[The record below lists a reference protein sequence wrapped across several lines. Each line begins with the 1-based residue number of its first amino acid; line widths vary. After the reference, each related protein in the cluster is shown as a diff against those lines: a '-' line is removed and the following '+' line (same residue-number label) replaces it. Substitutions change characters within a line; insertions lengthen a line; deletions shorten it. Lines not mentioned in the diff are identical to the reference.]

1 MKKLRIILF
10 IFFTGLFCYL
20 LSPAVF
26 ATTNDL
32 GIYTKEI
39 LIVQSYQRDYYH
51 TRVLEEGIEAV
62 LFDSG
67 EKVRIRYEFLDTKSS
82 LDADNFKALA
92 ELMTQKYQQVSLDGI
107 ILCDDDA
114 LLFYNQYGKT
124 IWPNTTYVVSTGIN
138 SLRPYSQGIP
148 GMVIIEERPDVSKN
162 VALAL
167 EQNQAK
173 AIKTLHFIYDE
184 TTTSNEMRSD
194 IVSMLAEKY
203 PEYESQ
209 HYFDKTPEELKTIVD
224 NSGDTDLFFYVLYSR
239 DRNGITYHYDEVPRY
254 ILKNAKNPVY
264 ALWDF
269 YLGTGVVGGYVASSY
284 KYGESA
290 ANTLLDLWAGQ
301 SVSPLVYEDGSH
313 YQYMFDYNVLK
324 TYQLSYVP
332 EGATVINKPVSY
344 FEKNKNLIIL
354 FSVITGVLIA
364 IIGLLLYAIREKN
377 ILNQKT
383 VEIADLNQ
391 EIVDTQKVL
400 ISKLGAVIET
410 RSFETAN
417 HVKRVARV
425 SAYLAREYGLSE
437 RDVTILSAV
446 SPMHD
451 VGKIGIGEN
460 ILHKPGRL
468 SEQEFEI
475 MNYHT
480 NIGYEILKSSE
491 REMLRYASLV
501 ALEHHEKWGGGG
513 YPSGKSG
520 LDIHIFA
527 RITAIADVY
536 DALRSIRS
544 YKEAWSQESAVAY
557 LLEEKGKFFEPKLV
571 DIFVTNIVEIE
582 ALRSATSEDELN
594 DFSQMYKYLKEQ
606 MMDE

>member
-1 MKKLRIILF
+1 MKKLRIMFLF
-10 IFFTGLFCYL
+10 LLPCLFCYSF
-20 LSPAVF
+20 LSTVF
-26 ATTNDL
+26 AQPNDL

-39 LIVQSYQRDYYH
+39 LILQSYQRDYYH

-62 LFDSG
+62 LSASG
-67 EKVRIRYEFLDTKSS
+67 EKVRIRYEFLDAKNN
-82 LDADNFKALA
+82 LDVEALQALA
-92 ELMTQKYQQVSLDGI
+92 DTMIPKYQDVSLDGL

-114 LLFYNQYGKT
+114 LQFYNRFGKT
-124 IWPNTTYVVSTGIN
+124 IWPDTANVVSTGIN

-148 GMVIIEERPDVSKN
+148 GIIIIEERPDVEKN
-162 VALAL
+162 IDLAL
-167 EQNQAK
+167 GQNQTK
-173 AIKTLHFIYDE
+173 AIKTLHFIYDQ

-194 IVSMLAEKY
+194 IMTMLADKY
-203 PEYESQ
+203 PQYQSQQ
-209 HYFDKTPEELKTIVD
+209 HYDNTPDELKAIID
-224 NSGDTDLFFYVLYSR
+224 DSSESDLFFYVLYSR
-239 DRNGITYHYDEVPRY
+239 DRNNVTYHYDEVPQY

-290 ANTLLDLWAGQ
+290 ATILIDLWAGKA
-301 SVSPLVYEDGSH
+301 VSPLIYEDGSH

-324 TYQLSYVP
+324 SYQLNDVP
-332 EGATVINKPVSY
+332 EGATILNKPVTY

-354 FSVITGVLIA
+354 FALITGVLLM

-383 VEIADLNQ
+383 LEIADLNQ

-400 ISKLGAVIET
+400 ILKLGAVIET

-425 SAYLAREYGLSE
+425 SAFLAKEYGLSE
-437 RDVTILSAV
+437 RDITIITTV

-451 VGKIGIGEN
+451 VGKIGIGES

-475 MNYHT
+475 MKYHT
-480 NIGYEILKSSE
+480 NIGYEILKHPD

-501 ALEHHEKWGGGG
+501 ALDHHEKWGGGG

-520 LDIHIFA
+520 EEIHIFA

-536 DALRSIRS
+536 DALRSIRI
-544 YKEAWSQESAVAY
+544 YKDAWSQEDAIAY
-557 LLEEKGKFFEPKLV
+557 LLNEKGKFFEPKLV
-571 DIFVTNIVEIE
+571 DIFVSNIEQIE
-582 ALRSATSEDELN
+582 ALRNATSENELN
-594 DFSQMYKYLKEQ
+594 DFSQMYQYLKKQ
-606 MMDE
+606 MAE

>member
-1 MKKLRIILF
+1 
-10 IFFTGLFCYL
+10 
-20 LSPAVF
+20 
-26 ATTNDL
+26 
-32 GIYTKEI
+32 
-39 LIVQSYQRDYYH
+39 
-51 TRVLEEGIEAV
+51 
-62 LFDSG
+62 
-67 EKVRIRYEFLDTKSS
+67 
-82 LDADNFKALA
+82 
-92 ELMTQKYQQVSLDGI
+92 
-107 ILCDDDA
+107 
-114 LLFYNQYGKT
+114 
-124 IWPNTTYVVSTGIN
+124 
-138 SLRPYSQGIP
+138 
-148 GMVIIEERPDVSKN
+148 
-162 VALAL
+162 
-167 EQNQAK
+167 
-173 AIKTLHFIYDE
+173 
-184 TTTSNEMRSD
+184 
-194 IVSMLAEKY
+194 
-203 PEYESQ
+203 
-209 HYFDKTPEELKTIVD
+209 
-224 NSGDTDLFFYVLYSR
+224 
-239 DRNGITYHYDEVPRY
+239 
-254 ILKNAKNPVY
+254 
-264 ALWDF
+264 
-269 YLGTGVVGGYVASSY
+269 
-284 KYGESA
+284 
-290 ANTLLDLWAGQ
+290 
-301 SVSPLVYEDGSH
+301 
-313 YQYMFDYNVLK
+313 
-324 TYQLSYVP
+324 
-332 EGATVINKPVSY
+332 
-344 FEKNKNLIIL
+344 
-354 FSVITGVLIA
+354 
-364 IIGLLLYAIREKN
+364 
-377 ILNQKT
+377 
-383 VEIADLNQ
+383 
-391 EIVDTQKVL
+391 
-400 ISKLGAVIET
+400 SKLGAVIET

>member
-1 MKKLRIILF
+1 MKKLRIIFLF
-10 IFFTGLFCYL
+10 LIPCLFCWL
-20 LSPAVF
+20 FSPAVF
-26 ATTNDL
+26 AQSNDL

-39 LIVQSYQRDYYH
+39 LILQSYQRDYYH

-62 LFDSG
+62 LAASE
-67 EKVRIRYEFLDTKSS
+67 EKVRIRYEFLDAKNN
-82 LDADNFKALA
+82 LDADAFQTLA
-92 ELMTQKYQQVSLDGI
+92 ETMTQKYKNVSLDGLI
-107 ILCDDDA
+107 ICDDDA
-114 LLFYNQYGKT
+114 LQFYNRFGKA
-124 IWPNTTYVVSTGIN
+124 IWPNTVHVVSTGIN
-138 SLRPYSQGIP
+138 SLRPYSEGIP
-148 GMVIIEERPDVSKN
+148 GMVIIEERPDVEKN
-162 VALAL
+162 IAVALA
-167 EQNQAK
+167 QNQTK
-173 AIKTLHFIYDE
+173 DIKTLHFIYDE

-194 IVSMLAEKY
+194 IMTMLADKY
-203 PEYESQ
+203 PKYQSQ
-209 HYFDKTPEELKTIVD
+209 HYYDKTPDELKAIID
-224 NSGDTDLFFYVLYSR
+224 SSDSSDLFFYVLYSR
-239 DRNGITYHYDEVPRY
+239 DKNNITYHYDEVPQY

-269 YLGTGVVGGYVASSY
+269 YLGSGVVGGYVASSY

-290 ANTLLDLWAGQ
+290 ANILLDLWAGQ
-301 SVSPLVYEDGSH
+301 SISPLIYENGSH

-324 TYQLSYVP
+324 AYQLSNIP
-332 EGATVINKPVSY
+332 EGSIIINEPVTY

-354 FSVITGVLIA
+354 FSVITGVLVM
-364 IIGLLLYAIREKN
+364 IIGFLLYAIREKN
-377 ILNQKT
+377 SLNQKT
-383 VEIADLNQ
+383 IEIADLNQ

-400 ISKLGAVIET
+400 ITKLGAVIET

-425 SAYLAREYGLSE
+425 SAFLAKEYGLSE
-437 RDVTILSAV
+437 RDVAILTAV

-475 MNYHT
+475 MKYHT
-480 NIGYEILKSSE
+480 SIGYEILKNPE

-520 LDIHIFA
+520 EDIHVFA

-536 DALRSIRS
+536 DALRSIRV
-544 YKEAWSQESAVAY
+544 YKDAWSQEDAVAY
-557 LLEEKGKFFEPKLV
+557 LIAEKGNFFEPKLV
-571 DIFVTNIVEIE
+571 NIFMANIEQIE
-582 ALRSATSEDELN
+582 TIRSATYEDELN
-594 DFSQMYKYLKEQ
+594 DFSQMYQYLKEQ
-606 MMDE
+606 MDQ

>member
-1 MKKLRIILF
+1 MKKLPRLF
-10 IFFTGLFCYL
+10 IFLIPYFFYC
-20 LSPAVF
+20 LSTPAVF
-26 ATTNDL
+26 AQSNDL
-32 GIYTKEI
+32 GYYTKEI
-39 LIVQSYQRDYYH
+39 LILQSYQRDYYH

-62 LFDSG
+62 LSASD
-67 EKVRIRYEFLDTKSS
+67 ERVRIRYEFLDAKNS
-82 LDADNFKALA
+82 LDADAFQTLA
-92 ELMTQKYQQVSLDGI
+92 DTMTRKYKDVSLDGVI
-107 ILCDDDA
+107 ICDDDA
-114 LLFYNQYGKT
+114 LQFYNHFGKT
-124 IWPNTTYVVSTGIN
+124 IWPDTANVVSTGIN

-148 GMVIIEERPDVSKN
+148 GMVIIEERPDVEKN
-162 VALAL
+162 IALAL
-167 EQNQAK
+167 EQNHTK
-173 AIKTLHFIYDE
+173 DIKTLHFIYDE

-194 IVSMLAEKY
+194 IMTMLADRY
-203 PEYESQ
+203 PQYESQ
-209 HYFDKTPEELKTIVD
+209 HYYEKTPDELKAIID
-224 NSGDTDLFFYVLYSR
+224 GSGDRDLFFYVLYSR
-239 DRNGITYHYDEVPRY
+239 DRNNITYQYNEVPQY

-269 YLGTGVVGGYVASSY
+269 YLGTGIVGGYVASSY
-284 KYGESA
+284 KYGEDA

-301 SVSPLVYEDGSH
+301 SVSPLIYEDGSH
-313 YQYMFDYNVLK
+313 YQYMFDYNVL
-324 TYQLSYVP
+324 TAYQLSDVP
-332 EGATVINKPVSY
+332 ESSIIINKPVSY

-354 FSVITGVLIA
+354 FSIITGVLMT

-383 VEIADLNQ
+383 IEIADLNQ

-425 SAYLAREYGLSE
+425 SAFLAKEYGLSE
-437 RDVTILSAV
+437 RDIAILTAV

-475 MNYHT
+475 MKYHT
-480 NIGYEILKSSE
+480 SIGYEILKNPE

-520 LDIHIFA
+520 EDIHIFA

-536 DALRSIRS
+536 DALRSIRV
-544 YKEAWSQESAVAY
+544 YKDAWSQEETVSY
-557 LLEEKGKFFEPKLV
+557 LLAEKGNFFEPRLV
-571 DIFVTNIVEIE
+571 NIFVANIDQIE
-582 ALRSATSEDELN
+582 AIRSATYEDELN
-594 DFSQMYKYLKEQ
+594 DFSQIYQYLKEQ
-606 MMDE
+606 MAD

>member
-1 MKKLRIILF
+1 MKKLRIIF
-10 IFFTGLFCYL
+10 IILIHGLFCDL
-20 LSPAVF
+20 FSPIVF
-26 ATTNDL
+26 SQSHDL

-39 LIVQSYQRDYYH
+39 LILQSYQRDYYH
-51 TRVLEEGIEAV
+51 TRVLEGGIEAV
-62 LFDSG
+62 LANSG
-67 EKVRIRYEFLDTKSS
+67 EKVRIRYEFLDAKNS
-82 LDADNFKALA
+82 LDFNAFQTLA
-92 ELMTQKYQQVSLDGI
+92 ETLTPKYKEVSLDGLI
-107 ILCDDDA
+107 ICDDDA
-114 LLFYNQYGKT
+114 LQFYNRFGKT
-124 IWPNTTYVVSTGIN
+124 IWPNTVNVVSTGIN
-138 SLRPYSQGIP
+138 SLRPYSEGIP
-148 GMVIIEERPDVSKN
+148 GMVIIEERPDVEKN
-162 VALAL
+162 IAVAL
-167 EQNQAK
+167 EQNQTK
-173 AIKTLHFIYDE
+173 DIKTLHFIYDE

-194 IVSMLAEKY
+194 IIAMLADKY
-203 PEYESQ
+203 PNYQSQ
-209 HYFDKTPEELKTIVD
+209 HYYDKTPDDLKAIID
-224 NSGDTDLFFYVLYSR
+224 SSGSSDLFFYVLYSR
-239 DRNGITYHYDEVPRY
+239 DKNNITYHYDEVPQY
-254 ILKNAKNPVY
+254 ILKNAQNPVY

-301 SVSPLVYEDGSH
+301 SVSSLIYEDGSH
-313 YQYMFDYNVLK
+313 YQYMFDYDVLK
-324 TYQLSYVP
+324 AYQLSNVP
-332 EGATVINKPVSY
+332 EGSIIINEPVTY

-354 FSVITGVLIA
+354 FSVITGVLMM

-377 ILNQKT
+377 SLNQKT
-383 VEIADLNQ
+383 IEIADLNQ

-400 ISKLGAVIET
+400 ITKLGAVIET

-425 SAYLAREYGLSE
+425 SSFLAQEYGLSE
-437 RDVTILSAV
+437 RDVAILTAV

-475 MNYHT
+475 MKYHT
-480 NIGYEILKSSE
+480 SIGYEILKNPE

-520 LDIHIFA
+520 EDIHVFA

-536 DALRSIRS
+536 DALRSIRV
-544 YKEAWSQESAVAY
+544 YKDAWSQADAVSYLIEES
-557 LLEEKGKFFEPKLV
+557 GNFFEPKLV
-571 DIFVTNIVEIE
+571 NIFVSNIEQIE
-582 ALRSATSEDELN
+582 TIRGATYEDELN
-594 DFSQMYKYLKEQ
+594 DFSQMYHYLKEQ
-606 MMDE
+606 MDE

>member
-1 MKKLRIILF
+1 MKKLRIMFLF
-10 IFFTGLFCYL
+10 LVPCLFCYSFL
-20 LSPAVF
+20 NTVF
-26 ATTNDL
+26 AQPNDL

-39 LIVQSYQRDYYH
+39 LILQSYQRDYYH

-62 LFDSG
+62 LSASG
-67 EKVRIRYEFLDTKSS
+67 EKVRIRYEFLDAKNN
-82 LDADNFKALA
+82 LDVEALQTLADT
-92 ELMTQKYQQVSLDGI
+92 MIPKYQDVSLDGL

-114 LLFYNQYGKT
+114 LQFYNRFGKT
-124 IWPNTTYVVSTGIN
+124 IWPDTANVVSTGIN

-148 GMVIIEERPDVSKN
+148 GIIIIEERPDVEMN
-162 VALAL
+162 IDLALA
-167 EQNQAK
+167 QNQTK
-173 AIKTLHFIYDE
+173 AIETLHFIYDE

-194 IVSMLAEKY
+194 IITMLADKY
-203 PEYESQ
+203 PQYQSQ
-209 HYFDKTPEELKTIVD
+209 QYYDKTPDELKAIID
-224 NSGDTDLFFYVLYSR
+224 GSSESDLFFYVLYSR
-239 DRNGITYHYDEVPRY
+239 DRNNVTYHYDEVPQY
-254 ILKNAKNPVY
+254 ILGNAKNPVY

-290 ANTLLDLWAGQ
+290 ATILIDLWAGKP
-301 SVSPLVYEDGSH
+301 VSPLIYEDGSH

-324 TYQLSYVP
+324 SYQLSDVP
-332 EGATVINKPVSY
+332 EGATIVNKPVTY

-354 FSVITGVLIA
+354 FTVVTGVLLM

-383 VEIADLNQ
+383 IEIADLNQ

-400 ISKLGAVIET
+400 ILKLGAVIET

-425 SAYLAREYGLSE
+425 SAFLAKEYGLSE
-437 RDVTILSAV
+437 REVATLTAV

-475 MNYHT
+475 MKYHT
-480 NIGYEILKSSE
+480 NIGYEILKDPD

-501 ALEHHEKWGGGG
+501 ALEHHEKWAGGG

-520 LDIHIFA
+520 EDIHIFA

-536 DALRSIRS
+536 DALRSIRA
-544 YKEAWSQESAVAY
+544 YKDAWSQKDAIAY
-557 LLEEKGKFFEPKLV
+557 LLNEKGKFFEPKLV
-571 DIFVTNIVEIE
+571 DIFAANLEQIE
-582 ALRSATSEDELN
+582 ALRNATNENELN
-594 DFSQMYKYLKEQ
+594 DFSHMYQYLKKQ
-606 MMDE
+606 MEE

>member
-1 MKKLRIILF
+1 MKKLRTIFIIL
-10 IFFTGLFCYL
+10 IPGLFCYL
-20 LSPAVF
+20 FSPVVF
-26 ATTNDL
+26 SQSHDL

-39 LIVQSYQRDYYH
+39 LILQSYQRDYYH

-62 LFDSG
+62 LANSG
-67 EKVRIRYEFLDTKSS
+67 EKVRIRYEFLDAKNS
-82 LDADNFKALA
+82 LDFNAFQTLA
-92 ELMTQKYQQVSLDGI
+92 ETLTPKYKEVSLDGLI
-107 ILCDDDA
+107 ICDDDA
-114 LLFYNQYGKT
+114 LQFYNRFGKT
-124 IWPNTTYVVSTGIN
+124 IWPNTVNVVSTGIN
-138 SLRPYSQGIP
+138 SLRPYSEGIP
-148 GMVIIEERPDVSKN
+148 GMVIIEERPDVEKN
-162 VALAL
+162 IAVAL
-167 EQNQAK
+167 EQNQTK
-173 AIKTLHFIYDE
+173 DIKTLHFIYDE

-194 IVSMLAEKY
+194 IIAMLADKY
-203 PEYESQ
+203 PNYQSQ
-209 HYFDKTPEELKTIVD
+209 HYYDKTPDDLKTIID
-224 NSGDTDLFFYVLYSR
+224 SSGSSDLFFYVLYSR
-239 DRNGITYHYDEVPRY
+239 DKNNITYHYDEVPQY
-254 ILKNAKNPVY
+254 ILKNAQNPVY

-301 SVSPLVYEDGSH
+301 SVSSLIYEDGSH
-313 YQYMFDYNVLK
+313 YQYMFDYDVLK
-324 TYQLSYVP
+324 TYQLSNVP
-332 EGATVINKPVSY
+332 EGSIIINEPVTY

-354 FSVITGVLIA
+354 FSVITGVLVM

-377 ILNQKT
+377 SLNQKT
-383 VEIADLNQ
+383 IEIADLNQ

-400 ISKLGAVIET
+400 ITKLGAVIET

-425 SAYLAREYGLSE
+425 SSFLAQEYGLSE
-437 RDVTILSAV
+437 RDVAILTAV

-475 MNYHT
+475 MKYHT
-480 NIGYEILKSSE
+480 SIGYEILKNPE

-520 LDIHIFA
+520 EDIHVFA

-536 DALRSIRS
+536 DALRSIRV
-544 YKEAWSQESAVAY
+544 YKDAWSQADAVSYLIEES
-557 LLEEKGKFFEPKLV
+557 GKFFEPKLV
-571 DIFVTNIVEIE
+571 NIFVSNIEQIE
-582 ALRSATSEDELN
+582 TIRGATYEDELN
-594 DFSQMYKYLKEQ
+594 DFSQMYHYLKEQ
-606 MMDE
+606 MDE

>member
-1 MKKLRIILF
+1 MKKLRIIFLF
-10 IFFTGLFCYL
+10 LVPCLFCCL
-20 LSPAVF
+20 FSPAVF
-26 ATTNDL
+26 SQSNDL

-39 LIVQSYQRDYYH
+39 LILQSYQRDYYH

-62 LFDSG
+62 LSESR
-67 EKVRIRYEFLDTKSS
+67 EKVRIRYEFLDAKNN
-82 LDADNFKALA
+82 LDADAFQTLA
-92 ELMTQKYQQVSLDGI
+92 ETMTQKYQDVSLDGI

-114 LLFYNQYGKT
+114 LQFYNHFGKI
-124 IWPNTTYVVSTGIN
+124 IWPNTTDIVSTGIN

-148 GMVIIEERPDVSKN
+148 GMVIIEERPDVEKN
-162 VALAL
+162 IALAL
-167 EQNQAK
+167 QQNQAK
-173 AIKTLHFIYDE
+173 DIKTLHFIYDE

-194 IVSMLAEKY
+194 IVVMLADKY
-203 PEYESQ
+203 PKYESQ
-209 HYFDKTPEELKTIVD
+209 HYFDKTPDELKAIID
-224 NSGDTDLFFYVLYSR
+224 GSGDSDLFFYVLYSR
-239 DRNGITYHYDEVPRY
+239 DRNNITYHYDEVPQY
-254 ILKNAKNPVY
+254 ILKNAQNPVY

-290 ANTLLDLWAGQ
+290 ANTLLDLWEGQ
-301 SVSPLVYEDGSH
+301 SVSPLIYEDGSH
-313 YQYMFDYNVLK
+313 YQYMFDHNVLK
-324 TYQLSYVP
+324 AYQLSNVP
-332 EGATVINKPVSY
+332 EGSTILNQPVTY

-354 FSVITGVLIA
+354 FSVITGVLMM

-377 ILNQKT
+377 SLNLKT
-383 VEIADLNQ
+383 IEIADLNQ

-425 SAYLAREYGLSE
+425 SSFLAREYGLSE
-437 RDVTILSAV
+437 RDVAILTAV

-475 MNYHT
+475 MKYHT
-480 NIGYEILKSSE
+480 SIGYEILKNPE

-520 LDIHIFA
+520 EDIHVFA

-536 DALRSIRS
+536 DALRSIRV
-544 YKEAWSQESAVAY
+544 YKDAWSQADAVSY
-557 LLEEKGKFFEPKLV
+557 LLDEKGKFFEPKLV
-571 DIFVTNIVEIE
+571 NIFVANIEQIE
-582 ALRSATSEDELN
+582 ALRNAAYEDELN

-606 MMDE
+606 MDE

>member
-1 MKKLRIILF
+1 MKKLRIIF
-10 IFFTGLFCYL
+10 IILIPGLFCYL
-20 LSPAVF
+20 FSPVVF
-26 ATTNDL
+26 SQSHDL

-39 LIVQSYQRDYYH
+39 LILQSYQRDYYH

-62 LFDSG
+62 LANSG
-67 EKVRIRYEFLDTKSS
+67 EKVRIRYEFLDAKNS
-82 LDADNFKALA
+82 LDFNAFQTLA
-92 ELMTQKYQQVSLDGI
+92 ETLTPKYKEVSLDGLI
-107 ILCDDDA
+107 ICDDDA
-114 LLFYNQYGKT
+114 LQFYNRFGKT
-124 IWPNTTYVVSTGIN
+124 IWPNTVNVVSTGIN
-138 SLRPYSQGIP
+138 SLRPYSEGIP
-148 GMVIIEERPDVSKN
+148 GMVIIEERPDVEKN
-162 VALAL
+162 IAVAL
-167 EQNQAK
+167 EQNQTK
-173 AIKTLHFIYDE
+173 DIKTLHFIYDE

-194 IVSMLAEKY
+194 IIAMLADKY
-203 PEYESQ
+203 PNYQSQ
-209 HYFDKTPEELKTIVD
+209 HYYDKTPDDLKTIID
-224 NSGDTDLFFYVLYSR
+224 SSGSSDLFFYVLYSR
-239 DRNGITYHYDEVPRY
+239 DKNNITYHYDEVPQY
-254 ILKNAKNPVY
+254 ILKNAQNPVY

-301 SVSPLVYEDGSH
+301 SVSSLIYEDGSH
-313 YQYMFDYNVLK
+313 YQYMFDYDVLK
-324 TYQLSYVP
+324 TYQLSNVP
-332 EGATVINKPVSY
+332 EGSIIINEPVTY

-354 FSVITGVLIA
+354 FSVITGVLVM

-377 ILNQKT
+377 SLNQKT
-383 VEIADLNQ
+383 IEIADLNQ

-400 ISKLGAVIET
+400 ITKLGAVIET

-425 SAYLAREYGLSE
+425 SSFLAQEYGLSE
-437 RDVTILSAV
+437 RDVAILTAV

-475 MNYHT
+475 MKYHT
-480 NIGYEILKSSE
+480 SIGYEILKNPE

-520 LDIHIFA
+520 EDIHVFA

-536 DALRSIRS
+536 DALRSIRV
-544 YKEAWSQESAVAY
+544 YKDAWSQADAVSYLIEES
-557 LLEEKGKFFEPKLV
+557 GKFFEPKLV
-571 DIFVTNIVEIE
+571 NIFVSNIEQIE
-582 ALRSATSEDELN
+582 TIRGATYEDELN
-594 DFSQMYKYLKEQ
+594 DFSQMYHYLKEQ
-606 MMDE
+606 MDE